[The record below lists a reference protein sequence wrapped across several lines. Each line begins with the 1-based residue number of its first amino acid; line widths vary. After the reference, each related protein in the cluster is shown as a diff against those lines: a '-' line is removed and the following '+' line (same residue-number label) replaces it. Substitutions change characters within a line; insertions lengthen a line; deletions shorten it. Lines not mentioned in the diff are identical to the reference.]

1 MLFIVGTAKT
11 HSSYI
16 QQVNG
21 EDCHLLHEY
30 FWPATGKPEVDL
42 LNMVS
47 DGDWTISSQY
57 FPWMFLS
64 CVSNSFVT
72 YGAVK
77 VCFDWLID

>member
-47 DGDWTISSQY
+47 DGD
-57 FPWMFLS
+57 
-64 CVSNSFVT
+64 
-72 YGAVK
+72 
-77 VCFDWLID
+77 